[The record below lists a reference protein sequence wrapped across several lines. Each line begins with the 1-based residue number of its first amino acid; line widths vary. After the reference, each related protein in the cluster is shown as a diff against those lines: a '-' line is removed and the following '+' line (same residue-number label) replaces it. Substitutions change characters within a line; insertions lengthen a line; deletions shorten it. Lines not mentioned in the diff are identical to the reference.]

1 MVISMDFRALVVIL
15 MSAVLVNNYVLRQF
29 LGVCPFLGV
38 SKDLKSSAGM
48 GFAVMFVMLMAA
60 SVTWPIQ
67 ILLLNPNGLEFMQT
81 VVFILVIATLVQLV
95 EVILK
100 RYLPALF
107 ASLGVYLPLMTTN
120 CAVLAVTI
128 SNINK
133 GYSFIEAIVSA
144 VGAGLGFFVAMVI
157 FTGIRVQTA
166 SADPPEAF
174 KGMPITLISAAIL
187 SLAFFGF
194 DGVVENLFG

>member
-1 MVISMDFRALVVIL
+1 MDFRALVIIM

-38 SKDLKSSAGM
+38 SKDLKSSVGM
-48 GFAVMFVMLMAA
+48 GLAVMFVMLMAA

-67 ILLLNPNGLEFMQT
+67 RLLLDTNGLEFMQT

-95 EVILK
+95 EIILK
-100 RYLPALF
+100 RHIPALF

-133 GYSFIEAIVSA
+133 GYTYIESLVSA
-144 VGAGLGFFVAMVI
+144 FGAGLGFFVAMII
-157 FTGIRVQTA
+157 FTGVRTQMA

-174 KGMPITLISAAIL
+174 KGVPITLISAAIL

-194 DGVVENLFG
+194 EGVIENLFK

>member
-1 MVISMDFRALVVIL
+1 MDFRALVVIM

-38 SKDLKSSAGM
+38 SKDLKSSVGM
-48 GFAVMFVMLMAA
+48 GLAVMFVMLMAA

-67 ILLLNPNGLEFMQT
+67 RLLLDSNGLEFMQT
-81 VVFILVIATLVQLV
+81 VVFILVIATMVQLV
-95 EVILK
+95 EIVLK
-100 RYLPALF
+100 RYIPALF
-107 ASLGVYLPLMTTN
+107 SSLGVYLPLMTTN

-133 GYSFIEAIVSA
+133 GYTYIEALVSA
-144 VGAGLGFFVAMVI
+144 FGAGLGFFVAMII
-157 FTGIRVQTA
+157 FTGVRMQTA

-174 KGMPITLISAAIL
+174 KGVPITLISAAIL

-194 DGVVENLFG
+194 EGVIENLFG

>member
-1 MVISMDFRALVVIL
+1 MDFKTLVVIM

-38 SKDLKSSAGM
+38 SKDLKSSVGM
-48 GFAVMFVMLMAA
+48 GLAVMFVMLMAA

-67 ILLLNPNGLEFMQT
+67 VFLLDAAGLEFMQT

-95 EVILK
+95 EVVLK
-100 RYLPALF
+100 RYIPALF

-128 SNINK
+128 SNINN
-133 GYSFIEAIVSA
+133 GYTYIEALVSA
-144 VGAGLGFFVAMVI
+144 IGAGLGFFVAMVI
-157 FTGIRVQTA
+157 FTGVRSQLA

-174 KGMPITLISAAIL
+174 KGIPLTLISAAIL
-187 SLAFFGF
+187 SMAFFGF
-194 DGVVENLFG
+194 DGVIENLFK